1 MKFKETAKKL
11 YDITIGKKTVAG
23 AILTVAGYVLG
34 GPVGVGLVE
43 VGKIVLVVG
52 LGDKTARAIIN
63 NKQKIG
69 SAIAGLAQ
77 GVLKKRSEQ

>member
-1 MKFKETAKKL
+1 MKIKAIAKKA
-11 YDITIGKKTVAG
+11 YDLTLGKKTIAG
-23 AILTVAGYVLG
+23 AILTIAGYVAG
-34 GPVGVGLVE
+34 GPIGVGLVE

-77 GVLKKRSEQ
+77 GVLKKRSER